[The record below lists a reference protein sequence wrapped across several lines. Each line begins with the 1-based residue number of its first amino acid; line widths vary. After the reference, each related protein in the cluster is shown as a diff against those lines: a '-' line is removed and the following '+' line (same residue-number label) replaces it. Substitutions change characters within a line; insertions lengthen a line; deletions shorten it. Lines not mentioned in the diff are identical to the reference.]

1 MALNF
6 VLNGQPRSVDMRATM
21 TVLEWLRRHAGLTG
35 VKEGC
40 GEGDCGACTILIA
53 RPSPN
58 GPLSWQPANACL
70 MTLGQ
75 LDGCAVLTIEGM
87 APNGTLNSAQEALLE
102 ADATQCGFCT
112 PGVVLS
118 VTALQQEGARPA
130 TEAIHTALAGHLC
143 RCTGY
148 RAIVDACRDLPAAKL
163 DLPAELPAAT
173 DEHHAGDE
181 IFFAP
186 TTLSDLLALRAHY
199 PDAVL
204 LGGGTDLGLGLSKGK
219 RWPKTISTGGVA
231 ALRAVDDKT
240 DAIVVG
246 GAATFSDALP
256 ALARRIPAFAALL
269 ARIGSVQ
276 IRNLG
281 TFAGNLVTAS
291 PVADTPP
298 CLIALDARVRLVSV
312 NGRRSVPAR
321 DFVTGYR
328 KTVLAADE
336 IVEAI
341 EVPVP
346 AATAHVAAYKLS
358 KRFDQDIATVVAA
371 FHLDEAG
378 RLRAAFGGIGS
389 RAARA
394 PALERAWET
403 GKISALPTAA
413 IAALIAQDFPTLA
426 DDQGAELTRRRT
438 RGSWLYRRQAA
449 AGLVRRFILEAEG
462 SSQPLTLEAL

>member
-6 VLNGQPRSVDMRATM
+6 ILNGERRSVDMRATM
-21 TVLEWLRRHAGLTG
+21 TVLEWLRGEARLTG
-35 VKEGC
+35 TKEGC
-40 GEGDCGACTILIA
+40 AEGDCGACTILIA
-53 RPSPN
+53 RPSQS
-58 GPLSWQPANACL
+58 GALRWQTANACL
-70 MTLGQ
+70 MTMGQ
-75 LDGCAVLTIEGM
+75 IDGCAVLTIEGL
-87 APNGTLNSAQEALLE
+87 ARNGKLASAQEALLE

-118 VTALQQEGARPA
+118 MTALQQQGARPA
-130 TEAIHTALAGHLC
+130 TEAIHTALAGNLC

-148 RAIVDACRDLPAAKL
+148 RAIVDACRDLPAAQPE
-163 DLPAELPAAT
+163 LPAELPAHT

-181 IFFAP
+181 TFFAP
-186 TTLSDLLALRAHY
+186 TTLSDLLALRAHH

-204 LGGGTDLGLGLSKGK
+204 LGGGTDLGLGLSKGE
-219 RWPKTISTGGVA
+219 RWRKTIATGGVA
-231 ALRAVDDKT
+231 ALRAVDET
-240 DAIVVG
+240 PGTIVIG
-246 GAATFSDALP
+246 GAATFTDALP
-256 ALARRIPAFAALL
+256 ALSRRIPAFAALL
-269 ARIGSVQ
+269 GRIGSVQ

-291 PVADTPP
+291 PVADTPA
-298 CLIALDARVRLVSV
+298 CLIALGARVRLVSV
-312 NGRRSVPAR
+312 NGRHSVPA
-321 DFVTGYR
+321 DEFVTGYR

-341 EVPVP
+341 EIPVP

-371 FHLDEAG
+371 FHLDQDG

-394 PALERAWET
+394 TALEHAWES

-449 AGLVRRFILEAEG
+449 AGLVRRFILETEG
-462 SSQPLTLEAL
+462 TSQPLTLEAL